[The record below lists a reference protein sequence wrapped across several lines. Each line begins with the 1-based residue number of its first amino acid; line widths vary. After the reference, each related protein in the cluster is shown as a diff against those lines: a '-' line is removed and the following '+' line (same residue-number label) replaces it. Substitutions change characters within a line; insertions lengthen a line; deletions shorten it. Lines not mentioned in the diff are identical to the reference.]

1 MAVVCEGWQGPCA
14 IFRAPG
20 PRSFDC
26 LSPRQVQIP
35 ERNVLIDRVSVRCSS
50 SHPISCAGEEP
61 AARAHGGGGRHIL
74 AGLPQVLP
82 GYYQRGRRT
91 ANSGLVLPLPPPPT
105 SPQGHSQG
113 VFPSHQDKLSELLLL
128 ALGSQIIGPFII

>member
-1 MAVVCEGWQGPCA
+1 MAMVCEGWWGPCV

-35 ERNVLIDRVSVRCSS
+35 ERNELIGRVSVRCSP

-74 AGLPQVLP
+74 ACLPQVLP

-91 ANSGLVLPLPPPPT
+91 ANSGLVPFFPPPVHRGIPK
-105 SPQGHSQG
+105 G